1 MFNKKQ
7 TTKQKVQANKMKTQ
21 PLERVRVNVC
31 RPLWRSLASICLN
44 FMSSKFNQEENL
56 SGKKEKKKFY
66 LQINMLQDQW
76 LTATLCHFKL
86 SSHKVE
92 N

>member
-7 TTKQKVQANKMKTQ
+7 TTKQKIHANKMKTQ

-31 RPLWRSLASICLN
+31 RPLWRSLASIYLN

-56 SGKKEKKKFY
+56 SGKKEKKSF
-66 LQINMLQDQW
+66 
-76 LTATLCHFKL
+76 TCR
-86 SSHKVE
+86 
-92 N
+92 